1 MHTRPRTPPPDADW
15 AEALSLDRLHND
27 GPTATRLRGR
37 QVALFAHGDQVFAC
51 NNRCPH
57 EGYPLCE
64 GHLAAD
70 GVLTCQWHNWKFD
83 LASGANLYGGDA
95 LRTYPTRVVDGTVW
109 VDLAEPPA
117 EARIAQALARL
128 DEARDDHDP
137 PRIARELA
145 RLERAGGSAETA
157 LAHTIVAT
165 HERLRYGMTHAYA
178 AAEAWLRLHDNL
190 TDPAQR
196 LACGAEALAYIGLD
210 TLREPIHPFAA
221 GERAWSPA
229 DFLAAIEA
237 QDEASAAALLR
248 GAVAAGISVDAME
261 PTLAAAALAHYNDF
275 GHSLIYL
282 AHAQKLTQR
291 LDASARLPLLLAWLR
306 SLVHATREDLL
317 PDFKAYAPALA
328 EWPRSAVPASD
339 GAARVAAASSRPAP
353 DAQAVDAA
361 AFEGLSV
368 RATLAVTLAA
378 ARRHGPTE
386 IWPALMEAG
395 AHHLLRFDERLA
407 LRTDNAVTDEVG
419 WLDFS
424 HALTFGL
431 AVHEFCS
438 RTPALWPQGLL
449 QMALFVGRN
458 TPHLRAGLA
467 SADAAAAWRVVDVDA
482 FDAEA
487 RAQIIDHGIGLP
499 IFPAHWLKTSVAV
512 RDSIALGVPAG
523 TAAALRAALRR
534 LLAVNFKQR
543 HALRNAT
550 QALKF
555 VERE

>member
-1 MHTRPRTPPPDADW
+1 MSPTVPQPVGKADW
-15 AEALSLDRLHND
+15 VEALPLAQLQSG
-27 GPTATRLRGR
+27 GPAAARLRDR
-37 QVALFAHGDQVFAC
+37 QLALFAHAGGVFAC

-64 GHLAAD
+64 GHLAD
-70 GVLTCQWHNWKFD
+70 GGVLTCQWHNWKFD

-95 LRTYPTRVVDGTVW
+95 LRVYPTRVVDGSVW
-109 VDLAEPPA
+109 VDLTEPPPA
-117 EARIAQALARL
+117 VRVAAALRRL
-128 DEARDDHDP
+128 DEARADHDP

-145 RLERAGGSAETA
+145 RLERDGGSAETA

-165 HERLRYGMTHAYA
+165 HEQLRYGMTHAYA
-178 AAEAWLRLHDNL
+178 AAEAWLRLRDTL
-190 TDPAQR
+190 SEPAPR
-196 LACGAEALAYIGLD
+196 LACIAEALAYIGLD
-210 TLREPIHPFAA
+210 TLREPACPFES
-221 GERAWSPA
+221 GERAWNDA
-229 DFLAAIEA
+229 EFLAAIEA
-237 QDEASAAALLR
+237 QDEAGAAALLR
-248 GAVAAGISVDAME
+248 GAVAAGISDATLE

-282 AHAQKLTQR
+282 AHVQRLTAR
-291 LDASARLPLLLAWLR
+291 LDASARLPLLLAWMR

-328 EWPRSAVPASD
+328 EWPAESPAPAAARAAPASVPQTKP
-339 GAARVAAASSRPAP
+339 GPEG
-353 DAQAVDAA
+353 VDAST
-361 AFEGLSV
+361 FEGRSV
-368 RATLAVTLAA
+368 RATLAATLDA
-378 ARRHGPTE
+378 ARRHGPANL
-386 IWPALMEAG
+386 WPALMEAG
-395 AHHLLRFDERLA
+395 AHHLLRFDERRA
-407 LRTDNAVTDEVG
+407 LRTDNPVTDEVA

-431 AVHEFCS
+431 SVREFCS

-458 TPHLRAGLA
+458 TPHLQAGLTSA
-467 SADAAAAWRVVDVDA
+467 DAVAAWHVADAAA
-482 FDAEA
+482 FDAQA
-487 RAQIIDHGIGLP
+487 RERIIDHGLGLP
-499 IFPAHWLKTSVAV
+499 IFPAHWLKTWTAV
-512 RDSIALGVPAG
+512 RDSIALGVPDS
-523 TAAALRAALRR
+523 TAAAMRAAVRC